1 MKQKKGVIFFVVNEL
16 QPATDEYVEES
27 FAVDA
32 GKDNE

>member
-1 MKQKKGVIFFVVNEL
+1 MKEKKSIIFFVVNEL
-16 QPATDEYVEES
+16 QPETDEYVEES